1 MEYIVRQIR
10 FKKFIFILF
19 GLGYLITN
27 NNFAYSETLSS
38 SHINEKDFENSLNLY
53 SVEFHEYENS
63 TNLFDEFFGLEYP
76 YDETSDITNYQ
87 DLSIQID
94 SKNLRDLYKKKI
106 IEMTKSNKTTERK
119 YENEWSFFNKEI

>member
-27 NNFAYSETLSS
+27 NNFSYSDTLSS
-38 SHINEKDFENSLNLY
+38 IHINEKDFENSLNLY

-76 YDETSDITNYQ
+76 SNETSDITNYQ
-87 DLSIQID
+87 DLSIQIE

-106 IEMTKSNKTTERK
+106 IEMTKSNKTNERK